1 MPFWRGK
8 RVFLTGHTGFKGAWL
23 SLWLSDLG
31 ADVTGYSLPPP
42 TDPSLFDIARVRDV
56 VRHIEGDVRDGAALT
71 RALSDASP
79 EIVIH
84 MAAQTIVRVSYSE
97 PVATFAT
104 NVMGTVNV
112 LEAVR
117 QVGGVRAVVCV
128 TSDKCYENRGT
139 GVPCRED
146 DAMGG
151 HDPYSSSK
159 GCSELVVSSYR
170 HSFFPVDEIATHGV
184 AVGSVRAGNVIGGGD
199 WAKDRLVPDLMRAF
213 STGARPLIRF
223 PNAVRPWQHV
233 LEPLSG
239 YMRLARRLWEGDAVA
254 AGGWNFGPEE
264 TDARSVGWIA
274 DRASAL
280 WGDGAGWDCTG
291 DPQPHEDKLLR
302 LDCSKARERL
312 GWRPTWGLDEGLA
325 RTVEWYGA
333 ALKGSRMDDV
343 TREQIRSHPAHS
355 ALLG

>member
-1 MPFWRGK
+1 
-8 RVFLTGHTGFKGAWL
+8 
-23 SLWLSDLG
+23 
-31 ADVTGYSLPPP
+31 
-42 TDPSLFDIARVRDV
+42 
-56 VRHIEGDVRDGAALT
+56 
-71 RALSDASP
+71 
-79 EIVIH
+79 
-84 MAAQTIVRVSYSE
+84 
-97 PVATFAT
+97 
-104 NVMGTVNV
+104 
-112 LEAVR
+112 
-117 QVGGVRAVVCV
+117 
-128 TSDKCYENRGT
+128 
-139 GVPCRED
+139 
-146 DAMGG
+146 
-151 HDPYSSSK
+151 
-159 GCSELVVSSYR
+159 
-170 HSFFPVDEIATHGV
+170 
-184 AVGSVRAGNVIGGGD
+184 
-199 WAKDRLVPDLMRAF
+199 
-213 STGARPLIRF
+213 
-223 PNAVRPWQHV
+223 V